1 MITLPE
7 ALFSRAPALA
17 ARLAVLL
24 IACWVTAATAAPW
37 PTTTWAE
44 SAPEAQGVDSAALVG
59 LYEALGSG
67 GARNDSVLLV
77 RHGYIVSEV
86 YFAPYRSGIPH
97 DLRSVTKTVVG
108 MLVGAAIQRHAL
120 RSVDQRVF
128 ELLPGHASND
138 ARKAELTIGH
148 LLEMRTGVRW
158 REWPYDS
165 QSDVIRM
172 AASPNWVKYILD
184 RPMATNPGTS
194 FQYAG
199 AAAHLLSAVLTRA
212 TGESAATYAGS
223 ELFGP
228 LGITQYVWLK
238 DPQGNSIGESGLSL
252 MPRDLAKLGYLHLHD
267 GVWDGSHLLPEGWV
281 RRIFLQA
288 SPHGLRSPLLP
299 PQYET
304 LWWVDKSVPMAIASG
319 RHGQTLVVLP
329 TQDAVLVM
337 TGKTDDVSDSPL
349 NVPALVRARLIPA
362 LHSQPLPQNTT
373 AQRRLRETTARLSA
387 LSVLPGIPTPAMAR
401 AVSGR
406 RYAFGPNRQ
415 NISSIRLDLSG
426 SGPSAFTMAWR
437 SQATP
442 AGEVPLTRP
451 FGGDGRFALSAPTY
465 WGTFAS
471 RGRWIDAK
479 TLLIQSEAQQ
489 GSTTT
494 TLQFRFTGN
503 LVELTVTDNDGTH
516 DRLTGRLKC
525 RLEPFKTVGSVPNSE

>member
-1 MITLPE
+1 V
-7 ALFSRAPALA
+7 RAPARGA
-17 ARLAVLL
+17 WSGALL
-24 IACWVTAATAAPW
+24 IACWITAATAAPW
-37 PTTTWAE
+37 PTATWSE
-44 SAPEAQGVDSAALVG
+44 SAPEAQGVDSTALVG
-59 LYEALGSG
+59 LYEALGSS
-67 GARNDSVLLV
+67 GARIDSVLIV

-120 RSVDQRVF
+120 RSIDQHVF
-128 ELLPGHASND
+128 ELLPEYASND
-138 ARKAELTIGH
+138 ARKSALTIWH
-148 LLEMRTGVRW
+148 LLEMRSGILW

-165 QSDVIRM
+165 QSDVMRM

-199 AAAHLLSAVLTRA
+199 AAAHLLSAVLTHA
-212 TGESAATYAGS
+212 TEEPAATYAGS

-252 MPRDLAKLGYLHLHD
+252 LPRDLAKLGYIHLRD
-267 GVWDGSHLLPEGWV
+267 GVWDGRRLLPKGWV
-281 RRIFLQA
+281 PRIFLQA
-288 SPHGLRSPLLP
+288 SPHGLRSSLLP
-299 PQYET
+299 PQYDT
-304 LWWVDKSVPMAIASG
+304 LWWVDKSVPMAMASG

-329 TQDAVLVM
+329 KQDAMLVI
-337 TGKTDDVSDSPL
+337 TGKTDDLSDSKL
-349 NVPALVRARLIPA
+349 NVPALVRARVIPA
-362 LHSQPLPQNTT
+362 LRSRPLPQNSA

-387 LSVLPGIPTPAMAR
+387 LSVLPGVPAPAIAR
-401 AVSGR
+401 AVSGQ
-406 RYAFGPNRQ
+406 RYAFDSNRQ
-415 NISSIRLDLSG
+415 NISSIRVDLSG
-426 SGPSAFTMAWR
+426 SAPSAFTMAWR
-437 SQATP
+437 SQETR

-451 FGGDGRFALSAPTY
+451 FGGDGRFVLSAPTY

-479 TLLIQSEAQQ
+479 TLLIQSEALQ

-494 TLQFRFTGN
+494 TLQLRFTGN
-503 LVELTVTDNDGTH
+503 LAELIITDNDGTN
-516 DRLTGRLKC
+516 DRLTGRLQ
-525 RLEPFKTVGSVPNSE
+525 